1 MALFNTDE
9 NYFGLDLGT
18 NSIKLAQVHELHG
31 TPSLITY
38 GDIETPANLL
48 ASDSDIDQQRV
59 ADLVKQ
65 LAADAKVTTK
75 NVVAALPSN
84 AAYTAII
91 QVPKLSHE
99 ELTQSIKFQ
108 ADKYIPMAIDQVKLD
123 WVVIGDVPDSDEQ
136 EVLLVAAPNNIANKY
151 LNIVQKA
158 GLELL
163 ALEIN
168 PIAQARSLV
177 SNKTPDS
184 CVLIID
190 MGVNASDL
198 SIVDRGVPRLVR
210 SVPVGS
216 RAMQRVIAQNL
227 GLDEAQADQFLKKFG
242 LMQNKLEGQV
252 YRTLKPLM
260 DNLIEEINKSVT
272 FFREKNSSIKIE
284 KLILT
289 GGTSALPEL
298 PMYIANASGMT
309 VEIGNPWQNVSY
321 PTEIQ
326 ASLASLSLNYA
337 TALGLALR
345 SYGK

>member
-1 MALFNTDE
+1 MALLGSDE

-18 NSIKLAQVHELHG
+18 NGIKLAQVRELRG
-31 TPSLITY
+31 APSLITY

-48 ASDSDIDQQRV
+48 ASDSDIDQRRV
-59 ADLVKQ
+59 ADLVRQ

-75 NVVAALPSN
+75 NVVAALPSS
-84 AAYTAII
+84 AAYTAIV
-91 QVPKLSHE
+91 QVPKLSRE
-99 ELTQSIKFQ
+99 ELAQSIRFQ

-123 WVVIGDVPDSDEQ
+123 WAVIGDAPGGEEQ
-136 EVLLVAAPNNIANKY
+136 EVLLVAAPNNIAHKY

-158 GLELL
+158 GLELM

-177 SNKTPDS
+177 SSKTPDV

-198 SIVDRGVPRLVR
+198 AIIDHGVPRLVR
-210 SVPVGS
+210 SVNVGA
-216 RAMQRVIAQNL
+216 RAMRRVVSQNL
-227 GLDEAQADQFLKKFG
+227 GLDEPQADQFLKKFG
-242 LMQNKLEGQV
+242 LMQDKLEGQV

-260 DNLIEEINKSVT
+260 DNLVEEINKSVT
-272 FFREKNSSIKIE
+272 FFHEKNPSIKIE
-284 KLILT
+284 KLVLT

-298 PMYIANASGMT
+298 PMYLANASGMT

-321 PTEIQ
+321 PAEIQ
-326 ASLASLSLNYA
+326 TSLASLSLNYA

-345 SYGK
+345 NFGK